1 MTISGD
7 ISLHIEKRMT
17 MHLSEEDVKKIVAE
31 YLTRKGY
38 NVVPADVTLS
48 VGTKFTGYGKAEHE
62 VTCFKECSVE
72 IKGEEL

>member
-1 MTISGD
+1 MTLSGD

-31 YLTRKGY
+31 YLSRKGY
-38 NVVPADVTLS
+38 KVLADDVKLS
-48 VGTKFTGYGKAEHE
+48 VGTRLEGYGPMEHN
-62 VTCFKECSVE
+62 VTYFKECSVE